1 MKVICVCYIFCS
13 SLIYIIIFHSPP
25 DTVTDGHC
33 AGADGTAVAAV
44 VMASS
49 LVMLLSVREYKCG
62 SGFDAGD
69 CDSDDGGCNNGFDGD
84 GTMATA
90 TAVLA
95 MWE

>member
-1 MKVICVCYIFCS
+1 V
-13 SLIYIIIFHSPP
+13 
-25 DTVTDGHC
+25 VT
-33 AGADGTAVAAV
+33 
-44 VMASS
+44 ASS

-84 GTMATA
+84 GTMAIA

-95 MWE
+95 VWE